1 MRLQFRGQEDWMFAS
16 PIQLGRLPISYPWF
30 WRCFNDAGV
39 KAGIGPLGTHT
50 LRHTYRS
57 WLDSV
62 GAPVAV
68 QQKLMRHSDIRT
80 AMNIYGDVVNDRMKQ
95 AHCKVAALMSNS
107 TAEKDSREE
116 QYS

>member
-1 MRLQFRGQEDWMFAS
+1 
-16 PIQLGRLPISYPWF
+16 
-30 WRCFNDAGV
+30 
-39 KAGIGPLGTHT
+39 
-50 LRHTYRS
+50 
-57 WLDSV
+57 
-62 GAPVAV
+62 
-68 QQKLMRHSDIRT
+68 MRHSDIRT